1 MNNIQLKEPPAM
13 SFARWSADSDVYVYK
28 ASDGINIHVATYT
41 NLDTVEATAEAAADR
56 LEWLRKRRKV
66 QVPQYGLDNLRAEK

>member
-1 MNNIQLKEPPAM
+1 MNNIQLKEPPTM
-13 SFARWSADSDVYVYK
+13 SFARWSADSDVYVYE
-28 ASDGINIHVATYT
+28 ASDGFNIHVATYS

-66 QVPQYGLDNLRAEK
+66 QVPQHAIDCLRAAA